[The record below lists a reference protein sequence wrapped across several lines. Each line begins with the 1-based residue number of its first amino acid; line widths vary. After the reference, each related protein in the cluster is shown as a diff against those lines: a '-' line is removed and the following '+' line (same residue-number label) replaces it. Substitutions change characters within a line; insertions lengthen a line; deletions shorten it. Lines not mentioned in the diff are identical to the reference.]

1 MDGTNATDI
10 SPLTKLP
17 RLQVVRLQGVPIVEF
32 APLFSC
38 HSLQE
43 VEADS
48 SQREKIEQ
56 LGDPTFMIS
65 VE

>member
-1 MDGTNATDI
+1 M
-10 SPLTKLP
+10 TKLP

-43 VEADS
+43 VAADS
-48 SQREKIEQ
+48 RQKEKIEQ
-56 LGDPTFMIS
+56 LGDPVFMIS